1 MMGKVLRVTRP
12 CRLQPEELIAY
23 QDGTLPAGRREIVE
37 AHLTACPHCQER
49 LAAYR
54 EVDDI
59 IQRHAIPVEDFEP
72 WRADL
77 HARLRREVVRRQ
89 GPSRWLK
96 RMVPPRRPAVARFLV
111 VLLVLLA
118 VLPPATQA
126 GFPLGHFVRFAEV
139 EIKQR
144 LPLDE
149 QRPVRHVAP
158 SDPSG
163 VQPSFGFVAPAELPL
178 GLVRVEQS
186 TPSADRVEA
195 LYRNEAGVAI
205 LLTELPAATGM
216 VTLEAIG
223 TDLATVRGVDVLIV
237 RDPRPDAVAALTWER
252 DGVFFDVMVIEA
264 PSGAHGGF
272 KQTEAL
278 QVVEALMV
286 VQDATQR

>member
-1 MMGKVLRVTRP
+1 MMGKVLRVTKP
-12 CRLQPEELIAY
+12 CRLQPEELVAY
-23 QDGTLPAGRREIVE
+23 QDATLPPGRREIVE
-37 AHLTACPHCQER
+37 THLTACRHCQER
-49 LAAYR
+49 LATFR

-77 HARLRREVVRRQ
+77 HARLRREADRRQ
-89 GPSRWLK
+89 GPLGWMK
-96 RMVPPRRPAVARFLV
+96 RVVPLRRSAVVRLLVATLV
-111 VLLVLLA
+111 VLA

-126 GFPLGHFVRFAEV
+126 DFPLGHFVRFAEV

-186 TPSADRVEA
+186 TPDADHVEV

-216 VTLEAIG
+216 VTLEPTG
-223 TDLATVRGVDVLIV
+223 TDLVTVRGTTVLVV
-237 RDPRPDAVAALTWER
+237 RDTRPDAVAALTWER

-264 PSGAHGGF
+264 PTGGNGGF
-272 KQTEAL
+272 KQADAL
-278 QVVEALMV
+278 QVVEALIEA
-286 VQDATQR
+286 QDATQR